1 MVKGLDRGLSL
12 GFDAKRIKKDEIL
25 RKIKEFYLNSHDFN
39 GLPVRNIVRDSKVEE
54 IELNDIL
61 ISLIREKKISLVFGD
76 IHPNPHIK
84 AFWEE
89 KEEIQIEKLQKSN
102 LEPVC
107 AYPSGV
113 HLKEFVDPSEYQ
125 DRPFTLRLALGEPQ
139 LSYLSFDLSVLEF
152 YRNDPR
158 YYYTNNDISGR
169 IRVHEEYYESE
180 KMASSD
186 KVVLQTFGFS
196 YDSELN
202 RAVAVFL
209 RYLSDLSP
217 QHQQIWNAKK
227 LKGDYKLHPDYYKIM
242 IGSWALGVSI
252 FDAFAEE
259 LHHVNEMCKLMYRP
273 SLFKNELRENKKPR
287 GFCFLIRPTLKEY
300 NDFVHLLDKA
310 ISENINGKFFLNDVP
325 FEYDEV
331 RDDGK
336 IVVRHKGT
344 IQILDEWLKM
354 KFRVNDRKPIE
365 EMIATFK
372 KIRKLRQHPAHAIDE
387 DIFDQKYFRQQRE
400 IIIRAYEG
408 IRLLRLIF
416 ADHPNVKEYIIP
428 DWLQSGKIWTY

>member
-1 MVKGLDRGLSL
+1 MG
-12 GFDAKRIKKDEIL
+12 KKDEIL
-25 RKIKEFYLNSHDFN
+25 RKITEFYLNSHDFN
-39 GLPVRNIVRDSKVEE
+39 GLPVRNIVQDSKVEE
-54 IELNDIL
+54 IERKDIL

-76 IHPNPHIK
+76 YHPNPHIK

-102 LEPVC
+102 LEPAC

-169 IRVHEEYYESE
+169 ISVPKEYYESE
-180 KMASSD
+180 KMVSSD

-227 LKGDYKLHPDYYKIM
+227 IKGDYKLHPDYYKIM
-242 IGSWALGVSI
+242 IGSWDLGVSI

-259 LHHVNEMCKLMYRP
+259 LHHINEMCKLMYRP

-416 ADHPNVKEYIIP
+416 ADHPDVKGYNIP
-428 DWLQSGKIWTY
+428 DWRQSGKIWTY

>member
-1 MVKGLDRGLSL
+1 MG
-12 GFDAKRIKKDEIL
+12 KKDEIL
-25 RKIKEFYLNSHDFN
+25 RKITEFYLNSHDFN
-39 GLPVRNIVRDSKVEE
+39 GLPVRNIVQDSKVEE
-54 IELNDIL
+54 IELKDIL
-61 ISLIREKKISLVFGD
+61 ISLIREKKSSLIFGD

-113 HLKEFVDPSEYQ
+113 HLKEVVDPSEYQ
-125 DRPFTLRLALGEPQ
+125 NRPFTLRLALGEPQ

-169 IRVHEEYYESE
+169 ISVHEEYYESE

-242 IGSWALGVSI
+242 IGSWDLGVSI

-416 ADHPNVKEYIIP
+416 ADHPNVKGYNIP